1 MAASAISVPAATI
14 TTAITASRA
23 LRCGCVRRALRSL
36 RGDGFGLPPLSG
48 LGLRP
53 LRGEGLR
60 PLRRGDLKYRDGRGG
75 PDSDPGTSDQPVD
88 QPGSPGG
95 GSPLMVY
102 SEPVRWAVSL

>member
-48 LGLRP
+48 L
-53 LRGEGLR
+53 GLR